1 MVMKW
6 DKSSWVAESNTRH
19 IASER
24 CVCNCPSNAN
34 WLTNCLEII
43 SLWNPT
49 WRYSISCSDR
59 RHHCF
64 KTCNQ
69 SSKLPTFARKFFSWG
84 ISKESLAVIIGTEAT
99 NYFYAWMTR
108 VSNWV
113 STNWHLIMWALI
125 GTLKP
130 LKYLKNGESFK
141 WNKTENQFDNIIL
154 SINASNW
161 KWSLYF
167 NVFGTLNYT
176 PSNVFFD
183 VSKHYRINFK
193 ATEVTKVIRNF

>member
-1 MVMKW
+1 
-6 DKSSWVAESNTRH
+6 
-19 IASER
+19 
-24 CVCNCPSNAN
+24 
-34 WLTNCLEII
+34 
-43 SLWNPT
+43 
-49 WRYSISCSDR
+49 
-59 RHHCF
+59 
-64 KTCNQ
+64 
-69 SSKLPTFARKFFSWG
+69 
-84 ISKESLAVIIGTEAT
+84 
-99 NYFYAWMTR
+99 
-108 VSNWV
+108 
-113 STNWHLIMWALI
+113 MWALI

-154 SINASNW
+154 SINTSNW

-167 NVFGTLNYT
+167 NVFGSLSYT